1 MDCIPYIND
10 LQLEIKILEDVKK
23 SGHCAREE
31 IDKKI
36 KDKQELI
43 ERCKEN
49 ISKLSDDNICYR
61 LYLKILKGMKPSKAI
76 EEISEENSNKDI
88 KPTSI
93 STLWLYY
100 KKLKKII

>member
-43 ERCKEN
+43 ERCK
-49 ISKLSDDNICYR
+49 
-61 LYLKILKGMKPSKAI
+61 
-76 EEISEENSNKDI
+76 
-88 KPTSI
+88 
-93 STLWLYY
+93 
-100 KKLKKII
+100 